1 MLVSRQRHLG
11 QNNIFPSNSKLEAEN
26 IIIYIY
32 FLIMLLASA
41 FQEELTKKK
50 KAKTSGKP
58 ISFRLDNLKSFDK
71 KIIYLDRDWMFR

>member
-50 KAKTSGKP
+50 SKD
-58 ISFRLDNLKSFDK
+58 I
-71 KIIYLDRDWMFR
+71 W

>member
-32 FLIMLLASA
+32 FLIMLLASD

-50 KAKTSGKP
+50 KSKD
-58 ISFRLDNLKSFDK
+58 I
-71 KIIYLDRDWMFR
+71 W

>member
-50 KAKTSGKP
+50 AKTSGKP
-58 ISFRLDNLKSFDK
+58 ISFRLDNLKSFDQ